1 MTSVSHHIQ
10 PPGTFSRIV
19 TLLERERRTR
29 FAGGMVGY
37 LWAYITPVVWIGF
50 VVILFRVLERSPPIY
65 VGPEVFVATGI
76 LPYISFRQSVTSLSR
91 SIAAQRH
98 MRYIQPVG
106 INDILTATGH
116 LKVPPSKPLFLRLCV
131 KLLKRI
137 IGSQC
142 KLVILKKG
150 ITIPFNHCYQIPL
163 QRFMKTPMP

>member
-1 MTSVSHHIQ
+1 M
-10 PPGTFSRIV
+10 
-19 TLLERERRTR
+19 LERERRTR

-106 INDILTATGH
+106 INDILTATMLLEGYNVFV
-116 LKVPPSKPLFLRLCV
+116 LSLLLLGGTTVLFGA
-131 KLLKRI
+131 LLPASLT
-137 IGSQC
+137 G
-142 KLVILKKG
+142 V
-150 ITIPFNHCYQIPL
+150 
-163 QRFMKTPMP
+163 